1 MEAISRVLVPLDLGA
16 SSARTLAYAKTIA
29 ERFGAAL
36 VLMHVVP
43 NPYTLAASELYFPP
57 PPQFLDELERSAR
70 GALDSLLSESD
81 RARFRAETVVKVGD
95 PLCEIVEYAN
105 ARPVD
110 LIVMGTHGR
119 SGVAHLV
126 LGSVAERV
134 VRTATCP
141 VLTLR

>member
-1 MEAISRVLVPLDLGA
+1 MEPISRVLVPVDLGP
-16 SSARTLAYAKTIA
+16 SSARTVDYAKGLA
-29 ERFGAAL
+29 ERFGASL

-43 NPYTLAASELYFPP
+43 NPYITAASELYVP
-57 PPQFLDELERSAR
+57 PPQSYLDELERDAR
-70 GALDSLLSESD
+70 DALHKLLSDSD
-81 RARFRAETVVKVGD
+81 RQRLKAETVVKVGD
-95 PLCEIVEYAN
+95 PLCEIVDYAKD
-105 ARPVD
+105 RPVD

-119 SGVAHLV
+119 SGVAHFV